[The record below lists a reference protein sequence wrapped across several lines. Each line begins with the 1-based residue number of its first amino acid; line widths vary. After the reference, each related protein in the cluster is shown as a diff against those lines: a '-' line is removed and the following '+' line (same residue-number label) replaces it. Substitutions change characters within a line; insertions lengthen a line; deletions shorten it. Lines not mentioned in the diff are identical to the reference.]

1 MFPWEE
7 KLAQIQKENNIA
19 GMAVAVTD
27 REKVIWAG
35 AYGVDNAERPHIA
48 ADPVSMYRIAS
59 VTKMFVASTVMRLVE
74 QGKLELDTPVV
85 NYVPW
90 LTFSRPEA
98 TERMT
103 LRHLLSHTGGLPKAF
118 KANGPKDECFAEVA
132 MREELPKVEMKNL
145 PGDGAYEYANW
156 GTRVAAFVA
165 QYVSGKYFSELCRE
179 LVLAPLGMERTTFHL
194 REVATYPVSAPHEYA
209 EDGVMKVIH
218 SMSENG
224 ASFASGG
231 LYSNVF
237 DLCKFARMLLN
248 DGKNDKGET
257 VLRPETLAL
266 MKTWHGKR
274 DEPGDWYGLNIHMH
288 AYREGFVYGHL
299 GCVPPYATSVFTD
312 PVSGYGVVTL
322 MNTKHT
328 ELRLPI
334 PDMIFDSL
342 RECRK

>member
-1 MFPWEE
+1 MYPWEE
-7 KLAQIQKENNIA
+7 KLEQIRKENHIA

-74 QGKLELDTPVV
+74 QGKLDLDTPVKS
-85 NYVPW
+85 YVPW

-98 TERMT
+98 TEKMT

-132 MREELPKVEMKNL
+132 MREELPTVQMKNL

-165 QYVSGKYFSELCRE
+165 QYVSGKYFSEVCQE
-179 LVLAPLGMERTTFHL
+179 LILEPLGMDRTTFHL
-194 REVATYPVSAPHEYA
+194 REVATYPVSAPHELTQ
-209 EDGVMKVIH
+209 DGQMQVIH

-231 LYSNVF
+231 LYSNVY
-237 DLCKFARMLLN
+237 DLSKFARMLLN
-248 DGKNDKGET
+248 DGRNDLGQA
-257 VLRPETLAL
+257 VLLPETLAL
-266 MKTWHGKR
+266 MKTRHGKR
-274 DEPGDWYGLNIHMH
+274 DEPGDWYGLNIHIH
-288 AYREGFVYGHL
+288 AYRDGFLYGHL
-299 GCVPPYATSVFTD
+299 GNVPPYTTSVFTD

-322 MNTKHT
+322 MNTKHP

-334 PDMIFDSL
+334 PEMILDCL
-342 RECRK
+342 R